1 MPVPTD
7 LKYTADHEW
16 LTLDGDTATV
26 GITAFAAD
34 ALGDVVYVDLPIVGA
49 TVRAGAPCG
58 EIESTKSVSD
68 LNAPADGE
76 VVEINHEVIAD
87 PSVLNTDPFQAGW
100 LFRLKVSGT
109 PDLLDATA
117 YEALTGGA

>member
-1 MPVPTD
+1 MSVPTD

-16 LTLDGDTATV
+16 LSLDGGTATV

-49 TVRAGAPCG
+49 AVRAGAPCG

-76 VVEINHEVIAD
+76 VVEINQEVIAD
-87 PSVLNTDPFQAGW
+87 PSVLNTDPFKAGW
-100 LFRLKVSGT
+100 LFRLKVSGM